1 MCDITNEVTV
11 RLGLGQRALEDSR
24 ERAIRGSIVG
34 KGPSDLRHLGP
45 RTESLALLP
54 LSRFCPPAKLL
65 SDHVFAFQ
73 QLCFVSPR
81 RSVRPGAIQ
90 LPGIANRDGQPC
102 ILGGYPAICQLGYHH
117 PQQLCQSPCSSGDQ
131 PSSTNLSS
139 GHLCP
144 RPVKDRMGTWDL
156 SYQLHGRECRFAI

>member
-1 MCDITNEVTV
+1 MCDITNEITV

-34 KGPSDLRHLGP
+34 KVPSDLRRLGP
-45 RTESLALLP
+45 RTELLAPLP

-65 SDHVFAFQ
+65 SDHVFIFQ

-81 RSVRPGAIQ
+81 RSVCPGAIQ
-90 LPGIANRDGQPC
+90 LPGIASRDGQPG
-102 ILGGYPAICQLGYHH
+102 ILRGYPVICQLGHH
-117 PQQLCQSPCSSGDQ
+117 HLQQLCQSPRSPGDQ

-139 GHLCP
+139 GHSCP
-144 RPVKDRMGTWDL
+144 RPIKDRMGAWDL
-156 SYQLHGRECRFAI
+156 SYQLYGRECRFAI

>member
-24 ERAIRGSIVG
+24 EQVIRGLIVG
-34 KGPSDLRHLGP
+34 KVPSDLRCLGP

-73 QLCFVSPR
+73 QLCFVSPCC
-81 RSVRPGAIQ
+81 SIHPSAVQ
-90 LPGIANRDGQPC
+90 SPGIADRDGQQG
-102 ILGGYPAICQLGYHH
+102 ILGGHPAICQLGHH
-117 PQQLCQSPCSSGDQ
+117 HRQQLRQLPRALGDQ
-131 PSSTNLSS
+131 PSST
-139 GHLCP
+139 
-144 RPVKDRMGTWDL
+144 DL
-156 SYQLHGRECRFAI
+156 SPGHSCP

>member
-1 MCDITNEVTV
+1 MCDITNEITV

-34 KGPSDLRHLGP
+34 KVPSDLRRLGP
-45 RTESLALLP
+45 RTEWLALLP
-54 LSRFCPPAKLL
+54 LSRFCPPAKFL
-65 SDHVFAFQ
+65 SDHGFVFQ

-81 RSVRPGAIQ
+81 RSVRPGAVQ
-90 LPGIANRDGQPC
+90 SPGIASRDGQPG
-102 ILGGYPAICQLGYHH
+102 ILGGYPAICQLGHH
-117 PQQLCQSPCSSGDQ
+117 HSQQLRQSPCALGDQ

-144 RPVKDRMGTWDL
+144 RPIKDQMGIWDL
-156 SYQLHGRECRFAI
+156 SYQLHGRECQFAI